1 MSNSKWPYLAALL
14 DGEGTVCLH
23 ERQPDGQ
30 SAFFLQ
36 VVIYNSSL
44 RLMRWLVGNFGGK
57 FYTRTKQ
64 ETAKKIQ
71 YAWHPSGKKN
81 RELLLL
87 GILPYL
93 VVKREQ
99 AKIALEFMRL
109 GYGEQARRRELT
121 QKCCLLNQEE
131 SLTTNTL
138 DMDENALKIE
148 SELIGDNESAP
159 DVNQGFDWGALQ
171 QLRKT

>member
-1 MSNSKWPYLAALL
+1 MRNSKWPYVAALL
-14 DGEGTVCLH
+14 DGEGTICLH

-44 RLMRWLVGNFGGK
+44 NLMKWLIGNFGGK

-87 GILPYL
+87 GVLPYL
-93 VVKREQ
+93 VIKREQ
-99 AKIALEFMRL
+99 AKLALEFIRL
-109 GYGEQARRRELT
+109 GYGEQVRRRELT
-121 QKCCLLNQEE
+121 QRCSLLNQEE
-131 SLTTNTL
+131 SVTTNTSETN
-138 DMDENALKIE
+138 DMFVMRE
-148 SELIGDNESAP
+148 SELIGDNESGP
-159 DVNQGFDWGALQ
+159 VVTQESQ
-171 QLRKT
+171 

>member
-14 DGEGTVCLH
+14 DGEGTICLH
-23 ERQPDGQ
+23 ERAPDGQ

-36 VVIYNSSL
+36 VVIYNSSMN
-44 RLMRWLVGNFGGK
+44 LMRWLVSNFGGK

-87 GILPYL
+87 GVLPYL

-99 AKIALEFMRL
+99 AKLALEFIRL
-109 GYGEQARRRELT
+109 GYGEQVRRRELT
-121 QKCCLLNQEE
+121 QQCCLLNQEE
-131 SLTTNTL
+131 SVTTNTSETNTPFV
-138 DMDENALKIE
+138 MRE
-148 SELIGDNESAP
+148 SELVGDDESGP
-159 DVNQGFDWGALQ
+159 VVTQEPH
-171 QLRKT
+171 

>member
-14 DGEGTVCLH
+14 DGEGTICLH
-23 ERQPDGQ
+23 ERAPDGQ

-36 VVIYNSSL
+36 VVIYNSSMN
-44 RLMRWLVGNFGGK
+44 LMRWLVSNFGGK

-87 GILPYL
+87 GVLPYL

-99 AKIALEFMRL
+99 AKLALANPNL
-109 GYGEQARRRELT
+109 LT
-121 QKCCLLNQEE
+121 KNFLSAN
-131 SLTTNTL
+131 SF
-138 DMDENALKIE
+138 IPF
-148 SELIGDNESAP
+148 IDNIFFNP
-159 DVNQGFDWGALQ
+159 NGGFFP
-171 QLRKT
+171 K